1 MVAII
6 SEQTSPKSEKSLN
19 GNPDAHKQQST
30 MEQEKSDDCK
40 EEKMKNY
47 TFIRK

>member
-1 MVAII
+1 
-6 SEQTSPKSEKSLN
+6 
-19 GNPDAHKQQST
+19 

-47 TFIRK
+47 TFIRKWRMQQFNACTLDVLSDLTF